1 MTQSSSTKELRLRLP
16 KLHPKQRLAF
26 DTEATELL
34 YGGATRGG
42 KSFLVRYALIRWCY
56 EIPGL
61 QCDIYRLN
69 YDDVV
74 SNHMQGETSFPE
86 LLREWVDAKLVTIT
100 QTEVRF
106 NFNGSRITLRH
117 CSDDRAMLKG
127 QGVACHVR
135 VFEEAAQLKEEHMR
149 RLRGWVT
156 MSEEMKRRVPEKWK
170 GRFPRII
177 YTSNPFGESA
187 GYFRRNFVKAAP
199 PMEVFSAPLEDGGH
213 LRQYIPAKVEDNPSE
228 DKEAVIRRISGIGDE
243 ALVDALLNE
252 NWDAPVGDFIRQ
264 WNESLH
270 RVPDFEPPEWWFK
283 WRSFDWGSADPFAVY
298 WHTISDGTPVETP
311 HGEILE
317 FPRGSRITYR
327 EWYGCHPVDQ
337 KAGPEMSNVEIARG
351 ILERTPEE
359 TSGLT
364 ITDSFPF
371 ANRGGKLISQEFM
384 EEGVPLTLGNTAR
397 IQGWKFWKDL
407 MIGEKF
413 KARDGSEVQV
423 PGWYITRSCSY
434 AAEYIPTLQR
444 HKTKMEDA
452 VEDGEATHS
461 CDAIRV
467 GLFTNPPIVDKPD
480 STPLPKWKDAGTM
493 NVGEIAKKVIKQ
505 GQKKV
510 GAGRTQHRGR

>member
-1 MTQSSSTKELRLRLP
+1 MTQSSSQRELRLRLP

-26 DTEATELL
+26 DTEATEIL

-86 LLREWVDAKLVTIT
+86 LLSLWVEAKLVTIT

-106 NFNGSRITLRH
+106 NFNGSRISLRH

-156 MSEEMKRRVPEKWK
+156 MSEDMKTRVPEKWK
-170 GRFPRII
+170 GRFPKII

-199 PMEVFSAPLEDGGH
+199 PMELHQAPLSDGGH
-213 LRQYIPAKVEDNPSE
+213 NRIYIPARVEDNPSE

-264 WNESLH
+264 WNENLH
-270 RVPDFEPPEWWFK
+270 RVDDFEPPDYWFK

-298 WHTISDGTPVETP
+298 WHTISDGEPFIDQSGRERQ
-311 HGEILE
+311 
-317 FPRGSRITYR
+317 FPRGARITYR

-337 KAGPEMSNVEIARG
+337 KAGLEMSNVEIARG
-351 ILERTPEE
+351 ILARTHEE

-397 IQGWKFWKDL
+397 IQGWKFFKDL
-407 MIGEKF
+407 MVGHKF
-413 KARDGSEVQV
+413 KDREGIEQQI
-423 PGWYITRSCSY
+423 PLWYITRSCSY

-444 HKTKMEDA
+444 HKSKMEDA
-452 VEDGEATHS
+452 VEDGEATHTT
-461 CDAIRV
+461 DALRV
-467 GLFTNPPIVDKPD
+467 GLFTNPPVVDKPRGGQSPQWND
-480 STPLPKWKDAGTM
+480 PQCLTVKEVLKS
-493 NVGEIAKKVIKQ
+493 VKKQ
-505 GQKKV
+505 QRRKV
-510 GAGRTQHRGR
+510 G

>member
-1 MTQSSSTKELRLRLP
+1 MLVPKTIDCEIDLP
-16 KLHPKQRLAF
+16 PLHPKQEVAF
-26 DTEATELL
+26 ETLATEIL

-42 KSFLVRYALIRWCY
+42 KSFLIRWAY
-56 EIPGL
+56 IMFNTEIPGL
-61 QCDIYRLN
+61 QSDIYRLN

-86 LLREWVDAKLVTIT
+86 LLLPWEKERLVTIT
-100 QTEVRF
+100 QTEIRF
-106 NFNGSRITLRH
+106 NFNNSRITLRH

-127 QGVACHVR
+127 QGVPCHLR
-135 VFEEAAQLKEEHMR
+135 TFEEAAQIAEHRIR

-156 MSEEMKRRVPEKWK
+156 MSEEMKARVPDKWK
-170 GRFPRII
+170 GMFPRIY

-187 GYFRRNFVKAAP
+187 GYFRRQFVKAGERMKVFRAP
-199 PMEVFSAPLEDGGH
+199 DNDGGH
-213 LRQYIPAKVEDNPSE
+213 LRIYIPAKLEDNPSE
-228 DKEAVIRRISGIGDE
+228 DKEATIRRISGLGDE

-264 WNESLH
+264 WNETLH
-270 RVPDFEPPEWWFK
+270 RVPDFEPPDYWFK
-283 WRSFDWGSADPFAVY
+283 WRSYDWGSADPFAVY
-298 WHTISDGTPVETP
+298 WHCISDGEKFTDHE
-311 HGEILE
+311 GRERW
-317 FPRGSRITYR
+317 FPRGGRITYK

-337 KAGPEMSNVEIARG
+337 KAGVEMSNVEMARG
-351 ILERTPEE
+351 ILERTHEQ

-407 MIGEKF
+407 MIGHKF
-413 KARDGSEVQV
+413 RDASGEEQQV
-423 PGWYITRSCSY
+423 PMWYITRSCKY

-444 HKTKMEDA
+444 HKSKIEDA

-461 CDAIRV
+461 TDAIRV
-467 GLFTNPPIVDKPD
+467 GLFTNPPIIDKPQ
-480 STPLPKWKDAGTM
+480 KAQEAQWKDPSM
-493 NVGEIAKKVIKQ
+493 IKVSDLIKSTR
-505 GQKKV
+505 KS
-510 GAGRTQHRGR
+510 T